1 MKDEGVINLLM
12 VINSESCFVF
22 CGFIFVIVDNIYWVI
37 VSVKYN
43 KVYVF

>member
-1 MKDEGVINLLM
+1 M
-12 VINSESCFVF
+12 VVNNSESYFVRF
-22 CGFIFVIVDNIYWVI
+22 GFIFVIVDNIYWVI